1 MKIEK
6 LADEGN
12 KLRQELTKNYIE
24 EMKSDVLRGVTYQL
38 LNALALNNSQKFF
51 DIAVRMYSSTQLP
64 TPSGFVDML
73 KDPEQFQAGGYAFV
87 LGLRGSYSWKGQK
100 EEKKEERS

>member
-12 KLRQELTKNYIE
+12 KLRQELTKNYSE

-73 KDPEQFQAGGYAFV
+73 KDPEQFSGRRICFCPGIKRK
-87 LGLRGSYSWKGQK
+87 L
-100 EEKKEERS
+100 